1 MVKNSALVKSMVEM
15 ERAQLGEAGED
26 LLFRKART
34 QNNFLDLPIE
44 NDRLRKLYDLMKWAP
59 TSSNCNPIRIV
70 FLTTPE
76 AKSRLEPCVFE
87 GNIEKVRAAPVTAV
101 LGHDQEFWE
110 HLPRLFPHKE
120 VKPFF
125 EKNEIAS
132 QIAAFRNGSLQG
144 GYFILAA
151 RAVGLDCGPL
161 SGFDNAAVDKEFFAG
176 THIKSNF
183 LCNLGYGD
191 GSKLFDRN
199 PRFDF
204 EEICQVL

>member
-1 MVKNSALVKSMVEM
+1 M
-15 ERAQLGEAGED
+15 EKDEKRTLGEAGRN
-26 LLFRKART
+26 LLFREART
-34 QNNFLDLPIE
+34 QNGFLDRPVPMDSL
-44 NDRLRKLYDLMKWAP
+44 KQLYELMKWAP
-59 TSSNCNPIRIV
+59 TSSNSNPVRLV

-76 AKSRLEPCVFE
+76 ARARLEPCVFE
-87 GNIEKVRAAPVTAV
+87 GNVGKLRSAPVTAIIGYD
-101 LGHDQEFWE
+101 LEFWD
-110 HLPRLFPHKE
+110 HLPRLFPHNPEMKRRL
-120 VKPFF
+120 
-125 EKNEIAS
+125 EKNEPFA
-132 QIAAFRNGSLQG
+132 QVTAFRNGSLQG

-151 RAVGLDCGPL
+151 RAVGLDCGPM

-191 GSKLFDRN
+191 ESKLFERQ

>member
-1 MVKNSALVKSMVEM
+1 MNVKNNSL
-15 ERAQLGEAGED
+15 LGVPGED

-34 QNNFLDLPIE
+34 QNGFLDRPVATEELQ
-44 NDRLRKLYDLMKWAP
+44 KLYDLMKWAP
-59 TSSNCNPIRIV
+59 TSANCNPIRLV

-76 AKSRLEPCVFE
+76 AKTRLVSCVFE
-87 GNIEKVRAAPVTAV
+87 GNIAKLRTAPVTV
-101 LGHDQEFWE
+101 VIGYDLEFWE
-110 HLPRLFPHKE
+110 HLPRLFPHRDM
-120 VKPFF
+120 KPLF
-125 EKNEIAS
+125 EKNEVFS
-132 QIAAFRNGSLQG
+132 QVTAFRNGSLQG

-151 RAVGLDCGPL
+151 RAIGLDCGPL

-191 GSKLFDRN
+191 ESKLFDRS